1 MSFIF
6 SLILLALVIIPIIVE
21 CIKTNRKHKLLPI
34 LIYFNLIII
43 SFLERLSVNRHL
55 IILALCA
62 NLVFV
67 IRFIY
72 MEYNDRYESKKW

>member
-6 SLILLALVIIPIIVE
+6 GLILLALIIIPTVLE
-21 CIKTNRKHKLLPI
+21 CIKTNKKHKLLVI

-43 SFLERLSVNRHL
+43 SFLERLNVNSSL

-62 NLVFV
+62 NLVFE

-72 MEYNDRYESKKW
+72 VEHNNEYKK